1 MPGSG
6 QSHRQTQF
14 EAALMN
20 EGDSAPTIRAA
31 KLSYQ
36 CIVGSYYA
44 LLGLFLINSF
54 SALDQFSPAVPFIW
68 LLQSAPLL
76 GFSQAIHRKKVKQ
89 LIWLS
94 LVVLLYFIHGVLV
107 AFDPTRRIAGT
118 AELGLSVL
126 LFCALLIFLRVA
138 QKLSNP
144 SITSP

>member
-1 MPGSG
+1 MSG
-6 QSHRQTQF
+6 
-14 EAALMN
+14 EV
-20 EGDSAPTIRAA
+20 SAPTIRATR
-31 KLSYQ
+31 LSYL

-44 LLGLFLINSF
+44 LLLLFLIKSL
-54 SALDQFSPAVPFIW
+54 SVVDQSSPAIPVIW

-76 GFSQAIHRKKVKQ
+76 GFSRAIHRKKTKQ

-118 AELGLSVL
+118 AELGLSFL
-126 LFCALLIFLRVA
+126 LFCALLIYLRVT

-144 SITSP
+144 SVTNP